1 MRARAVGSAL
11 AGLGVVA
18 LAVAVLGPVQLAA
31 SPVELAADASY
42 ESRAA
47 GTDVSYLD
55 PVTLTPRTGA
65 DVTVSVRVRSD
76 ASTGDADADTAV
88 REYETTTYDTTGDGD
103 GPLLTTTST
112 TVCLDRRTAE
122 AVDCPVESVDGTRA
136 DVRGLTLAFPPG
148 TEERDHD
155 VWDGTVGQAL
165 PARFAG
171 TEEFRGLAV
180 QRYEQEVPE
189 QVVGAVTVPGAVLGA
204 PAEPALPAQVLHRGT
219 RTLLVEPVS
228 GVVVSTEESPRTTLR
243 GPDGVPG
250 AVLLSGTFTSTE
262 RTVDAAVARAR
273 EVLDRRDLLGTV
285 VPWTA
290 GGLGLL
296 LAGAGGV
303 LVVRGRPAA
312 PAPEED
318 EPAPVPV
325 PAG

>member
-11 AGLGVVA
+11 VGLGVVA

-31 SPVELAADASY
+31 SPVELAADESY
-42 ESRAA
+42 ETRAA
-47 GTDVSYLD
+47 GSDVSYLD

-65 DVTVSVRVRSD
+65 EVTVSVRVRAD
-76 ASTGDADADTAV
+76 ASSGDADDDTAV
-88 REYETTTYDTTGDGD
+88 REYETTTADGD
-103 GPLLTTTST
+103 GTLISTTST
-112 TVCLDRRTAE
+112 TVCLDRRTAA

-171 TEEFRGLAV
+171 TERFRGLTV

-204 PAEPALPAQVLHRGT
+204 PAEPALPAQVLHRGS

-250 AVLLSGTFTSTE
+250 AVLLSGTFTSTGQ
-262 RTVDAAVARAR
+262 TVDAAVARAR

-285 VPWTA
+285 VPWAA
-290 GGLGLL
+290 GVGGLL
-296 LAGAGGV
+296 LAGAGSV

-312 PAPEED
+312 PAAEED